1 MNGTSHSDST
11 GSRLVRAWRDRGVS
25 FKAVSFAMVGVVNT
39 LVDYGVF
46 LLARAGLSGSASGIA
61 AIGSLSDF
69 CQCGNAT
76 TTTLVVANIISWSVA
91 VTGSYIM
98 NSSITFAVESGRKLT
113 WRAYLTFV
121 VSGIAGLLTNTATL
135 LFAAQ
140 ILLLPVWVAKAVAIV
155 TSFIVNF
162 SLSHFVVF
170 RQRR

>member
-1 MNGTSHSDST
+1 MNGTSRLDSARI
-11 GSRLVRAWRDRGVS
+11 RLLSAWRDRGVS
-25 FKAVSFAMVGVVNT
+25 IKAASFAAIGVVNT
-39 LVDYGVF
+39 LVDYGIF
-46 LLARAGLSGSASGIA
+46 LLARAVLSGSPSGIA
-61 AIGSLSDF
+61 AIGSLSDL
-69 CQCGNAT
+69 CRCGNAT
-76 TTTLVVANIISWSVA
+76 TTTLVVANVISWSVA

-98 NSSITFAVESGRKLT
+98 NSSITFAAESGHKLG
-113 WRAYLTFV
+113 WRAYFTFV

-140 ILLLPVWVAKAVAIV
+140 ILLLPVWLAKAVAIL